1 MSYSLGVDLGTTYSA
16 AAVCEAGVARIV
28 SLGHHAMV
36 VPSVVFVDDNGQ
48 FLVGEPAERRS
59 ALDPSRVARE
69 FKRRIGDPVPFVIG
83 GTTYTAET
91 LSAMLLRHLVEG
103 VIEQQG
109 RPPDQIVVT
118 FPANWGE
125 HKQQRL
131 AEVVRLAAIGEAQTI
146 TEPEAAAIWYASE
159 ERVAVGE
166 RIAVYDLGGGTF
178 DAAVLQKT
186 HTGFAVLGTPRGI
199 DRLGGVDFDSAIV
212 AHVLRAINSD
222 GSDLTTDS
230 TMAAAHRLKAECIAA
245 KEALSSDTSVAISV
259 TLPGLHAD
267 VRLTR
272 SELEDMVR
280 PLLLETVRSLQQT
293 IRSAG
298 LEPADVDRVL
308 LVGGASRMPVV
319 SELVSQALARPS
331 FVDAHPKHVI
341 ALGAAIAAE
350 SMSTR
355 RPVAPAAGEV
365 PPAPNREQWSVP
377 PPIASGGPLAEVS
390 PPPPIAPPP
399 ITPPPITEPVV
410 TSGGPSAV
418 ASAAPSG
425 EPAGVEPPGVRR
437 KRRRVLTAVAA
448 GVVVVAGVTAALVL
462 LPSEGSQG
470 TDSTASADSTAP
482 VDSTAPAGTTALA
495 DPTARTLEI
504 PSTQLWT
511 DTHVDCET
519 GDVLDIVATGTV
531 LHNKESLESAVD
543 PEGLTDPFFHQYNVP
558 GLPDANTVAL
568 IGSLDREQPFVVGKG
583 TTYECPGA
591 GRLFLGINDVGVA
604 NNSGEFVA
612 TITQQAP

>member
-1 MSYSLGVDLGTTYSA
+1 MSYSLGIDLGTTYSA
-16 AAVCEAGVARIV
+16 AAVCEAGVAQIV

-36 VPSVVFVDDNGQ
+36 VPSVVFVDDGGQ

-69 FKRRIGDPVPFVIG
+69 FKRRIGDAVPIVIG
-83 GTTYTAET
+83 GTPYTAEA
-91 LSAMLLRHLVEG
+91 LSGILLRHIVEG

-109 RPPDQIVVT
+109 RPPDHVVVT

-131 AEVVRLAAIGEAQTI
+131 AEVVRLAAIGEVRTI

-159 ERVAVGE
+159 ERVAAGE
-166 RIAVYDLGGGTF
+166 RLAVYDLGGGTF

-186 HTGFAVLGTPRGI
+186 QTGFAVLGTPRGI
-199 DRLGGVDFDSAIV
+199 DRLGGVDIDSAIV
-212 AHVLRAINSD
+212 AYVLRAIDSD
-222 GSDLTTDS
+222 WSDLTNDS
-230 TMAAAHRLKAECIAA
+230 TIAAAHRLRADCIAA
-245 KEALSSDTSVAISV
+245 KEALSSDTSATISV
-259 TLPGLHAD
+259 VLPGFHAD

-280 PLLLETVRSLQQT
+280 PLLLETVTSLQQA

-298 LEPADVDRVL
+298 LDRADVDRVL

-341 ALGAAIAAE
+341 ALGAAIAAA
-350 SMSTR
+350 STPAR
-355 RPVAPAAGEV
+355 TPVGPPADVVAPPPSREQPSIPPPAALGGTHVAVPPPPPRPEPVVTPVAPAAEAG
-365 PPAPNREQWSVP
+365 
-377 PPIASGGPLAEVS
+377 
-390 PPPPIAPPP
+390 
-399 ITPPPITEPVV
+399 
-410 TSGGPSAV
+410 AV
-418 ASAAPSG
+418 PSG
-425 EPAGVEPPGVRR
+425 QLAGMEQMKARR
-437 KRRRVLTAVAA
+437 TRPRVLAAAVA
-448 GVVVVAGVTAALVL
+448 GVVVVAAGATAALVL
-462 LPSEGSQG
+462 LPSDGSQG
-470 TDSTASADSTAP
+470 TEAT
-482 VDSTAPAGTTALA
+482 GTTE
-495 DPTARTLEI
+495 PTERTLAI

-511 DTHVDCET
+511 DTHIDCKA
-519 GDVLDIVATGTV
+519 GDVLDITATGTV
-531 LHNKESLESAVD
+531 LHDKTTLESAVD
-543 PEGLTDPFFHQYNVP
+543 PDGLADPFFHQYNVP

-568 IGSLDREQPFVVGKG
+568 IGSLSREQPFVVGRG

-612 TITQQAP
+612 TISQETR